1 MRILIA
7 VAACCTASLAGAAP
21 SAVCP
26 PVLGERDM
34 MLNTMSNMGSN
45 KRWAELCK
53 LAKARIDKMVNE
65 GLQANRPCLNERG
78 IKDVE
83 IKQAMAQGAAAAD
96 EIFNRSD
103 NKKLFCVKVDA
114 EFDAL

>member
-1 MRILIA
+1 MRMLIA
-7 VAACCTASLAGAAP
+7 VVVCCAANLAAAAP
-21 SAVCP
+21 STVCP

-34 MLNTMSNMGSN
+34 MLTTMSNMGSS

-53 LAKARIDKMVNE
+53 LAKPRIDKMVNE
-65 GLQANRPCLNERG
+65 SLQAHRPCLNERA
-78 IKDVE
+78 IKEEE

-96 EIFNRSD
+96 EVFTRSD
-103 NKKLFCVKVDA
+103 NKKLFCAKVDA